1 MNDFSIRIYTES
13 NELPELQEGN
23 FFHSK
28 TLFLIEEQTP
38 KDTPY
43 MAVATRDGEV
53 RGQLLVIVRRRGSLF
68 PPYLYTHAHAHG
80 EGCYAD
86 ETETETLF
94 PLLLKAITLKLR
106 HRLCFYIEF
115 SDMKK
120 KMFGYRFFRRLGYFP
135 IAWQEIHHS
144 LHSKAPESRLSAK
157 MANIVERMTAK
168 GVESHEATSAQDIAL
183 FYRMLKNFYRFK
195 LRRFVPAKEFF
206 MHFAGNPESRIFVT
220 TYKGKAIGGCACV
233 FFQGNAYLL
242 YAVGKRKSRLHLH
255 PEAMTI
261 WYALKY
267 AHEHGYAHFRFMDAG
282 LPWKQNL
289 YREFLLNFGGKPVT
303 SYRWFRFY
311 TRIINKILY
320 WIYKQ

>member
-1 MNDFSIRIYTES
+1 
-13 NELPELQEGN
+13 
-23 FFHSK
+23 
-28 TLFLIEEQTP
+28 
-38 KDTPY
+38 

-157 MANIVERMTAK
+157 MET
-168 GVESHEATSAQDIAL
+168 
-183 FYRMLKNFYRFK
+183 
-195 LRRFVPAKEFF
+195 
-206 MHFAGNPESRIFVT
+206 
-220 TYKGKAIGGCACV
+220 
-233 FFQGNAYLL
+233 
-242 YAVGKRKSRLHLH
+242 
-255 PEAMTI
+255 
-261 WYALKY
+261 
-267 AHEHGYAHFRFMDAG
+267 
-282 LPWKQNL
+282 
-289 YREFLLNFGGKPVT
+289 
-303 SYRWFRFY
+303 
-311 TRIINKILY
+311 
-320 WIYKQ
+320 

>member
-13 NELPELQEGN
+13 NELPELLEGN

-168 GVESHEATSAQDIAL
+168 GVENHEATSAQDIAL
-183 FYRMLKNFYRFK
+183 FYRMLKNFYRLK

-220 TYKGKAIGGCACV
+220 TYKGKVIGGCACV

-255 PEAMTI
+255 PEAM
-261 WYALKY
+261 
-267 AHEHGYAHFRFMDAG
+267 
-282 LPWKQNL
+282 
-289 YREFLLNFGGKPVT
+289 
-303 SYRWFRFY
+303 
-311 TRIINKILY
+311 
-320 WIYKQ
+320 